1 MRALP
6 AIVECFSRVL
16 SAGPRLWRLT
26 AAVCLL
32 AALSA
37 CATTSVRQVV
47 PPQLVDK
54 AEVVGLNS
62 QRIRI
67 WGDAAPK
74 NFAAM
79 VKKFE
84 SQQKAAGITGR
95 KKRNAIHNMLVISG
109 GGSDGA
115 FGAGLLNG
123 WTQSGKRPQFTVVTG
138 VSTGA
143 LMAPFAF
150 LGPRYD
156 HVLKEFYTKY
166 STKDILKPAVL
177 AGLLGGSAVGDS
189 DPLAALIAKYLNRS
203 LMREIAAEHQKGRR
217 LLVGTTNLDAER
229 PVIWNMGEI
238 ASAGTKR
245 ALQLMRKVVLA
256 SASIP
261 GVFPPVLIDVKVNG
275 KVRQEM
281 HVDGG
286 TTDNAILL
294 PIQTNIRAIDK
305 SLGHKV
311 RRRLFIVVNSHVNP
325 EWKNVKAKTV
335 DIAGRSIATLIKQQT
350 IGDIL
355 KLYGY
360 AVKNKIE
367 FRLAT
372 VPDDFREERKEPFD
386 RAYMTKLFKTGR
398 ALGQTGIKWRRRPV
412 GL

>member
-1 MRALP
+1 M
-6 AIVECFSRVL
+6 RVL
-16 SAGPRLWRLT
+16 SAISQIESGRLSGRQ
-26 AAVCLL
+26 VGRVLL
-32 AALSA
+32 LLFVGSILSA

-47 PPQLVDK
+47 PAELVDQ
-54 AEVVGLNS
+54 ASVTGIAGIG
-62 QRIRI
+62 IRF
-67 WGDAAPK
+67 WGDEAPK
-74 NFAAM
+74 NFPAM

-84 SQQKAAGITGR
+84 RQQRASGLAGSKNRR
-95 KKRNAIHNMLVISG
+95 KVHNMLVISG

-123 WTQSGKRPQFTVVTG
+123 WTLSGKRPEFSVVTG

-143 LMAPFAF
+143 LIAPFAF

-156 HVLKEFYTKY
+156 HILKEFYTKY
-166 STKDILKPAVL
+166 STKDILQPNLVS
-177 AGLLGGSAVGDS
+177 GLLGGSAVGNS
-189 DPLAALIAKYLNRS
+189 DPLAGLIAKYLTRK

-245 ALQLMRKVVLA
+245 ALELMRKVILA

-261 GVFPPVLIDVKVNG
+261 GVFPPVLINVNVNG
-275 KVRQEM
+275 KLRQEM

-294 PIQTNIRAIDK
+294 PMQTNIRAVDK
-305 SLGHKV
+305 SLKHRAK
-311 RRRLFIVVNSHVNP
+311 RRLYIIVNSHVNP
-325 EWKNVKAKTV
+325 EWKKVKASTV

-355 KLYGY
+355 KLYGF

-367 FRLAT
+367 FRLVT
-372 VPDDFREERKEPFD
+372 VPDEFNEERKEAFD

-398 ALGQTGIKWRRRPV
+398 AIGQSEIKWRRRPV